1 MLRIEAKLDKVGE
14 VEAMLTAALDKV
26 AKEEA
31 TTVWLAL
38 RLGPTSFAVVD
49 AFPDDAGRQV
59 HLSANADALK
69 RAADELFT
77 EVPSIERTD
86 VIAAKLPGEPLS

>member
-1 MLRIEAKLDKVGE
+1 MVRCDSTTDRSATSQRRH
-14 VEAMLTAALDKV
+14 MV
-26 AKEEA
+26 ATEEA
-31 TTVWLAL
+31 TTVWLAM

-49 AFPDDAGRQV
+49 AFLDDAGRQV
-59 HLSANADALK
+59 HLAANADALT

-86 VIAAKLPGEPLS
+86 LIAAKLAGEPLS